1 MMSKFTD
8 LILMKQKLNI
18 DFDESHVF
26 QLNPDIFNNKRFKFN
41 LDKNFINCLYLIF
54 PDKYQDVFRF
64 DDIKFDFSMFYNF
77 GNIFPDNEKFF
88 IAYRMKK
95 LLLNRFYLI
104 PADYEIS
111 RIQSISI
118 SNIDGTQFTG
128 RKNQTTMFSASISEI
143 QLDILKNMVK
153 IRDVISKMED
163 FNEFVF
169 RF

>member
-1 MMSKFTD
+1 MSKFVD
-8 LILMKQKLNI
+8 LILIKQKLNI
-18 DFDESHVF
+18 DFDELHVF

-54 PDKYQDVFRF
+54 PDRYQDVFRF
-64 DDIKFDFSMFYNF
+64 EDIKFDFSMFYNL
-77 GNIFPDNEKFF
+77 GNIFPSNEKFF
-88 IAYRMKK
+88 VTYRMKK

-111 RIQSISI
+111 QIQSIPI
-118 SNIDGTQFTG
+118 SNINETQFTG
-128 RKNQTTMFSASISEI
+128 RKKQLTMFSASISEI

-153 IRDVISKMED
+153 IRDAISKTED

-169 RF
+169 RI